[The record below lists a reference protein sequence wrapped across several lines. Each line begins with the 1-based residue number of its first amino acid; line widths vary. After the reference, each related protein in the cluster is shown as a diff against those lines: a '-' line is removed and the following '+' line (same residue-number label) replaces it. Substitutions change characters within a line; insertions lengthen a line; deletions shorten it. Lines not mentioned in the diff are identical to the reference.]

1 MSQPQILIDPNEAQ
15 RIEKNIILR
24 EIYYRPPGYYSN
36 PKSLRDACKKEGHR
50 FRLSECKEF
59 LENQQSHQIYMPPP
73 KHIPRVSYGKITRP
87 NCVHQ
92 CDIMFLTHDYYKG
105 KTYKVVLNIIDCAS
119 QYKTS
124 VPLTSKKS
132 SEVAKAFKRKYG
144 DRNNPLTW
152 PKLLQCDNGREW
164 MGETSRLMQE
174 HNVTIRV
181 IGPYSHRGNGMVER
195 FNKTEGGM
203 LYKIQYAVESISSDP
218 RLIREWVRHL
228 PKVVDYLNNYPTRLI
243 RAPGTS
249 KWGLAPSEAIL
260 LEEVESKPSIS
271 SKRPIGKDEIT
282 LKKGDSVRYL
292 LANAEW
298 EGGMENQ
305 KRATDPTYS
314 PSIHKI

>member
-1 MSQPQILIDPNEAQ
+1 MSQPQIVIDPDEAK
-15 RIEKNIILR
+15 RIEKNLILR
-24 EIYYRPPGYYSN
+24 DIYYCPTGYYSN
-36 PKSLRDACKKEGHR
+36 PKSLRNACKKEGHQ
-50 FRLSECKEF
+50 FHLKDVKDW
-59 LENQQSHQIYMPPP
+59 LGHQQSYQIYMPPP

-92 CDIMFLTHDYYKG
+92 CDIMFLTHDHYRG
-105 KTYKVVLNIIDCAS
+105 KTYKAVLNIIDCAS
-119 QYKTS
+119 RYKAS
-124 VPLTSKKS
+124 VPLTSKNTH
-132 SEVAKAFKRKYG
+132 EVAKAFRKKYG
-144 DRNNPLTW
+144 DRNNPLIW
-152 PKLLQCDNGREW
+152 PELLQCDGGREF

-181 IGPYSHRGNGMVER
+181 IGPYSHRGTAIVEH
-195 FNKTEGGM
+195 FNKMEGDM

-218 RLIREWVRHL
+218 RLIRTWVRHL
-228 PKVVDYLNNYPTRLI
+228 PKVVDYLNHYPTRLI
-243 RAPGTS
+243 REPGSS

-292 LANAEW
+292 LANAKW
-298 EGGMENQ
+298 EGGMEAV
-305 KRATDPTYS
+305 RRSTDPIWS